1 MKVSYSLVSLIW
13 LLGVSS
19 MINAAV
25 LPDRTRLVLN
35 ETDKS
40 VSVRLTNKSETLPY
54 LAQSWIEDSEGKKTR
69 NFISVATATALRS

>member
-40 VSVRLTNKSETLPY
+40 VSVRLTNKSETPLTWP
-54 LAQSWIEDSEGKKTR
+54 SHG
-69 NFISVATATALRS
+69 LRIARVRKHVILSLRCHRYCA